1 MKIAFVTGGSR
12 GLGRAFVELLADQ
25 DYEVLEFS
33 RSGSDRRHIKCDFA
47 EIDQAVAIIEQTFSG
62 VAGDVLSEILLVNNV
77 GTITPVGPLRFFP
90 SERII
95 ANIHVNLLSTLIT
108 TGIFAKYFQ
117 NHDCRKQVIN
127 ISSGAARH
135 VHYGWSLYC
144 SAKAGL
150 EHFVATFALEQQKED
165 HPIFSVI
172 YNPGIMDTDM
182 QEEIRSVDSSLFPDK
197 QRFVDYK
204 RGDRLADVRKVAEYA
219 YSHCRDN
226 SELLLRLA
234 YQQ

>member
-12 GLGRAFVELLADQ
+12 GLGKAFVELLAGEG
-25 DYEVLEFS
+25 YEVLEFS
-33 RSGSDRRHIKCDFA
+33 RHGHAREHISCDF
-47 EIDQAVAIIEQTFSG
+47 EDIDQCGRVLEQAFAG

-90 SERII
+90 PERIV
-95 ANIHVNLLSTLIT
+95 ANIQVNLLSSLIT

-117 NHDCRKQVIN
+117 NHACRKQVIN

-135 VHYGWSLYC
+135 AHYGWSLYC

-150 EHFVATFALEQQKED
+150 EHFVATFALEQQKES

-172 YNPGIMDTDM
+172 YNPGVMDTDM
-182 QEEIRSVDSSLFPDK
+182 QEEIRNVDGSFFPDK
-197 QRFVDYK
+197 QRFVNFK
-204 RGDRLADVRKVAEYA
+204 TGNKLADVQKVAEYA
-219 YSHCRDN
+219 YSQCKDN
-226 SELLLRLA
+226 TDLLLRLA
-234 YQQ
+234 YQP